1 MAVTQKAA
9 ADSRA
14 LHDDLTGLPNRAIF
28 YQRVREAIGTPKH
41 ERVAVLLLDLDQFRD
56 INDSL
61 GQLGGD
67 AVLQEVSD
75 RLRGTAQ
82 TADTVARLGG
92 DEFGILL
99 LDPPGGDGTQ
109 IGGRLLGALKPP
121 VVLDDVDIE
130 VRASVGV
137 AFFPEHGRDLDTLL
151 KRAGVALRL
160 AKAEA
165 GSSYQVYT
173 PEQDPYSTKRAEL
186 MGELRR
192 GLENAE
198 LVLHY
203 QPKIDMRT
211 RQVTGAEGLVRWR
224 HPRHGLLLPDKF
236 LPLAEHT
243 GLMKTLTQE
252 VLRMALRQCRT
263 WHEAGLTLNV
273 AVNVATSDLLDEQF
287 PEGLGAL
294 LAEQGL
300 APSWLELEIT
310 ERTIMAN
317 PPQARTALT
326 RLRAMGVRVS
336 VDDFGTG
343 YSSLADLK
351 DLPVD
356 AVKIDRTF
364 VRDMENDAN
373 DAAVVRAVIDLGRDL
388 GLQVI
393 AEGVEDEETWNRL
406 AGLGC
411 NLAQGY
417 HLGPP
422 LSAKEFSLWLSHW
435 SELTGGPGKV
445 VAQSRLR
452 PVG

>member
-1 MAVTQKAA
+1 
-9 ADSRA
+9 
-14 LHDDLTGLPNRAIF
+14 
-28 YQRVREAIGTPKH
+28 
-41 ERVAVLLLDLDQFRD
+41 
-56 INDSL
+56 
-61 GQLGGD
+61 
-67 AVLQEVSD
+67 
-75 RLRGTAQ
+75 
-82 TADTVARLGG
+82 
-92 DEFGILL
+92 
-99 LDPPGGDGTQ
+99 
-109 IGGRLLGALKPP
+109 
-121 VVLDDVDIE
+121 
-130 VRASVGV
+130 
-137 AFFPEHGRDLDTLL
+137 
-151 KRAGVALRL
+151 
-160 AKAEA
+160 
-165 GSSYQVYT
+165 
-173 PEQDPYSTKRAEL
+173 
-186 MGELRR
+186 
-192 GLENAE
+192 
-198 LVLHY
+198 
-203 QPKIDMRT
+203 
-211 RQVTGAEGLVRWR
+211 
-224 HPRHGLLLPDKF
+224 
-236 LPLAEHT
+236 
-243 GLMKTLTQE
+243 MKTLTQE